1 MSRREAGAALKERL
15 WSRDYLMMLLA
26 NCFLAGSLHFTVPLI
41 SPYLVSL
48 HDDIALAGVVSGALS
63 AVALLVRPFT
73 GYVTDAFDTRRLVL
87 FSALGVTLSLLGYC
101 LSENVALFAAFRVL
115 HGFCYA
121 LCSTAMLAL
130 GNSFIPPGRM
140 GEGMGYLG
148 LSFALAVSLGPS
160 AGLAFAGAFG
170 YRAAFLTASVLGV
183 LSIAVTAAVK
193 PAPRQAEREEK
204 RTLPKQLIS
213 TEILPLALLAGL
225 FSFASGLTGNFLSL
239 MCAERG
245 IPHAGSYFLLLGALM
260 LLTRPLSGKLF
271 DRKGLAVILLPA
283 FLLTALG
290 QLALSEARGFP
301 AVALAACLMVFGQG
315 AGQPASQTMCIK
327 TLGEARRGLAIST
340 YYFFVDLNQ
349 TAAPLIGGLIAA
361 AGGYVRGFRSG
372 AGIMLAAFLASLLL
386 QPGFRKAK

>member
-1 MSRREAGAALKERL
+1 
-15 WSRDYLMMLLA
+15 MLLA

-48 HDDIALAGVVSGALS
+48 RYDIALAGLVSGVLS
-63 AVALLVRPFT
+63 AVALLIRPFT
-73 GYVTDAFDTRRLVL
+73 GYVTDAFDTKRLVL
-87 FSALGVTLSLLGYC
+87 LSALGVTLSLLGYC
-101 LSENVALFAAFRVL
+101 FSRSMPWFTAFRVL
-115 HGFCYA
+115 HGLCYA
-121 LCSTAMLAL
+121 VCSTATLAL
-130 GNSFIPPGRM
+130 GNSFIPHGRM

-170 YRAAFLTASVLGV
+170 YRAAFLLASL
-183 LSIAVTAAVK
+183 LSALTMGVTAAVK
-193 PAPRQAEREEK
+193 PMTRPAREGQQ
-204 RTLPKQLIS
+204 RLPTQLIS

-225 FSFASGLTGNFLSL
+225 FSFASGLTGNYLSL

-271 DRKGLAVILLPA
+271 DRRGLAVILLPA

-290 QLALSEARGFP
+290 QFTLSEARGFP
-301 AVALAACLMVFGQG
+301 AVTLAACLMAFGQG
-315 AGQPASQTMCIK
+315 AGQPAAQTMCIK

-349 TAAPLIGGLIAA
+349 TTAPLIGGLIAA
-361 AGGYVRGFRSG
+361 RGGFAWVFRGG
-372 AGIMLAAFLASLLL
+372 AAVILSAFVCTFLIL
-386 QPGFRKAK
+386 PKFRKAD